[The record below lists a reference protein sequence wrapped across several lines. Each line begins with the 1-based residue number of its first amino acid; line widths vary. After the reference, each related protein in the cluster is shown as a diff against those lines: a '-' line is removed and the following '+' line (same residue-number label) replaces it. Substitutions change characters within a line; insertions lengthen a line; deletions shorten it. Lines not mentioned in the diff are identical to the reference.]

1 MLDDDEGGVDCS
13 CTANGA
19 IKVESAPK
27 LDDSLLKFG
36 ASSNNFFLS
45 PIPKHAE
52 DASQLSTA
60 ARSCALL
67 SELNPDV
74 SGYHST
80 VASLESVDYNSF
92 LSSLM
97 ASPPKTS
104 DGAASKILVI
114 AADQPSTV
122 TLPLSHACYTK
133 SIPLLCVRSY
143 GLLGYVRLVGMHHC
157 AVSFLTLTYG
167 LLSP

>member
-13 CTANGA
+13 STANGA
-19 IKVESAPK
+19 IKVESSPK
-27 LDDSLLKFG
+27 LDESLLKFG
-36 ASSNNFFLS
+36 ASSSNFFLS
-45 PIPKHAE
+45 PVSKHAE
-52 DASQLSTA
+52 DDANQLSSA

-104 DGAASKILVI
+104 DGEASKILVI

-143 GLLGYVRLVGMHHC
+143 GLLGYVRLVEYTLC
-157 AVSFLTLTYG
+157 TLLLT
-167 LLSP
+167 